1 MECNEL
7 IEQLSDY
14 LDPEAQKQLCRE
26 IEEHLSRCGDC
37 SLYVDS
43 VKKTIVIVQ
52 GGSPATPPVWMNDR
66 LQSAL
71 AREYGAPPPPSS
83 SDVAA
88 R

>member
-1 MECNEL
+1 MECNDL
-7 IEQLSDY
+7 IEQLSEY

-26 IEEHLSRCGDC
+26 IEEHLTRCRDC

-52 GGSPATPPVWMNDR
+52 SGKPVTPPVWMNDR

-71 AREYGAPPPPSS
+71 AKAYDPAPPTASG
-83 SDVAA
+83 SD
-88 R
+88 

>member
-26 IEEHLSRCGDC
+26 IEDHLSRCRDC

-52 GGSPATPPVWMNDR
+52 AGNPANPPVWMNDR

-71 AREYGAPPPPSS
+71 SRAYQTSPPPD
-83 SDVAA
+83 SD
-88 R
+88 